1 MNRGQTRTALA
12 AVLGVL
18 ALVLSMSPLAGAS
31 SAGNSPAAAPASTGG
46 KPTIVLVHGAFADA
60 SGWSGVITRLQ
71 DKGYP
76 VYAPPVPLRSVS
88 GDSAYLASF
97 LATIEGPVVLV
108 GHSYGGVVITNAA
121 TDNPNV
127 KALVYVA
134 AFAPAEGETVE
145 QASALAGVH
154 NDLFENIDFRPFG
167 TGPTDVD
174 AYIKPAS
181 FRRIFAQ
188 DVPRSLTSVMAVS
201 QRGAALPTLGEPS
214 GPVAWE
220 DVPSWYLV
228 ARDDNT
234 IPPVAQRFMAER
246 AGSHTTEIRSSHV
259 AMISHPDVVT
269 RLVLR
274 AAR

>member
-31 SAGNSPAAAPASTGG
+31 SAGNSPAAAPASTGA

-88 GDSAYLASF
+88 GDSAYRASF

-145 QASALAGVH
+145 QASALAG
-154 NDLFENIDFRPFG
+154 DTTTCWR
-167 TGPTDVD
+167 T
-174 AYIKPAS
+174 S
-181 FRRIFAQ
+181 
-188 DVPRSLTSVMAVS
+188 TSVRSAPAPPMS
-201 QRGAALPTLGEPS
+201 TPTS
-214 GPVAWE
+214 
-220 DVPSWYLV
+220 S
-228 ARDDNT
+228 RH
-234 IPPVAQRFMAER
+234 RS
-246 AGSHTTEIRSSHV
+246 AGSSPRTC
-259 AMISHPDVVT
+259 
-269 RLVLR
+269 R
-274 AAR
+274 AA